1 MTDAAGN
8 VLAASIPSGSY
19 TVTSAWYGQDISP
32 TVPLTVTLSRTY
44 LLTASK
50 IALVQIQ
57 VVGAQNQGL
66 PQAAVTIKIGTTT
79 VFTGMTNND
88 GVAAMELP
96 FGTYSVTASHKGVEA
111 TATIAVTGDTVQKI
125 TTGVFVEL
133 FGQGLTFAGF
143 ALWVIAIL
151 IVVLILVIAAQEY
164 NIYRRKRLPQL
175 FGAGPTR

>member
-1 MTDAAGN
+1 
-8 VLAASIPSGSY
+8 
-19 TVTSAWYGQDISP
+19 
-32 TVPLTVTLSRTY
+32 
-44 LLTASK
+44 
-50 IALVQIQ
+50 
-57 VVGAQNQGL
+57 
-66 PQAAVTIKIGTTT
+66 
-79 VFTGMTNND
+79 MTNND
-88 GVAAMELP
+88 GVAALELP
-96 FGTYSVTASHKGVEA
+96 YGTYHAAVSHKGVEVPD
-111 TATIAVTGDTVQKI
+111 TTINVTGDTVVKI